1 MKVALAVLVFA
12 ATALASFALGG
23 LAVTVQ
29 LTSPLDDPAVR
40 EQTVALATTKVEPPK
55 PAAPDKPL
63 DPEQNFQYRSQLSA
77 KAQAEK
83 QIEVDAKLRPLRE
96 KIAEVTAP
104 ATNDR
109 KGVSRNYEQ
118 IALLLGAIL
127 LLLAVSDL
135 VYQNVFVPAEEE
147 AAGAA

>member
-40 EQTVALATTKVEPPK
+40 EQTVALSQKPVEAPK
-55 PAAPDKPL
+55 AGESN
-63 DPEQNFQYRSQLSA
+63 PETRYNYMAQLSA
-77 KAQAEK
+77 QRQALK
-83 QIEVDAKLRPLRE
+83 QIETDAKLRPLRE

-104 ATNDR
+104 ATDDR

>member
-12 ATALASFALGG
+12 ATALVSFALGG

-29 LTSPLDDPAVR
+29 LTSPLDDPKVR
-40 EQTVALATTKVEPPK
+40 EQTVALAGK
-55 PAAPDKPL
+55 APDEPQPIPPATQT
-63 DPEQNFQYRSQLSA
+63 DPEQNYNYRAQLSA
-77 KAQAEK
+77 QSQAK
-83 QIEVDAKLRPLRE
+83 QQIETDAKLRPLRE

-104 ATNDR
+104 ATTDG
-109 KGVSRNYEQ
+109 KGVSRSYEQ

-127 LLLAVSDL
+127 LLLSISDL

-147 AAGAA
+147 AGAA